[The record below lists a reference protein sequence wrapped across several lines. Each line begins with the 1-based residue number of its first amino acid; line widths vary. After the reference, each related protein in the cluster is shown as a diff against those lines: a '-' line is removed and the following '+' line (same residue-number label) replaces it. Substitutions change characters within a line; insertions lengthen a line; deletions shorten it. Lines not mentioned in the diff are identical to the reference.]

1 MGGFVYGKKGKATDN
16 NNDGWQSRNYLITV
30 ERVCIQTA
38 QDIQEV
44 LKDLLGGA
52 IKEIVEA
59 QMSHHLGYE
68 KSERSESDN
77 ARNGHKLKRVHFSY
91 GNKFNMEV
99 LQDRKSTFE
108 PQIILKRQKD
118 ISDIDRNISSQA
130 GGFFVIPRS
139 ATMRSFE
146 SWQMA

>member
-1 MGGFVYGKKGKATDN
+1 MGGFVYEKKGKATSN
-16 NNDGWQSRNYLITV
+16 KK
-30 ERVCIQTA
+30 
-38 QDIQEV
+38 V

-68 KSERSESDN
+68 KFERSESDN
-77 ARNGHKLKRVHFSY
+77 AHNGHKLKRVYFSY

-118 ISDIDRNISSQA
+118 ISNIDRNISSQA
-130 GGFFVIPRS
+130 GGLFVIPRS

>member
-16 NNDGWQSRNYLITV
+16 NNNGWQSRNYLITV

-38 QDIQEV
+38 QDIQKV

-68 KSERSESDN
+68 KSERSECPN
-77 ARNGHKLKRVHFSY
+77 ALNRTTL
-91 GNKFNMEV
+91 
-99 LQDRKSTFE
+99 
-108 PQIILKRQKD
+108 
-118 ISDIDRNISSQA
+118 
-130 GGFFVIPRS
+130 
-139 ATMRSFE
+139 ATGTS
-146 SWQMA
+146 